1 MIRYLK
7 LQTLMLAAIWH
18 DIVVL
23 AREVMG
29 QPARTWFADRPDWYV
44 GLVAVYFIQPK
55 LLSWRRSAV
64 IELEFRRATG
74 VSK

>member
-7 LQTLMLAAIWH
+7 WQVLMLAAIWH

-44 GLVAVYFIQPK
+44 GLVAAYFTHPK
-55 LLSWRRSAV
+55 LQSWLRSAV
-64 IELEFRRATG
+64 VELEFRRATG